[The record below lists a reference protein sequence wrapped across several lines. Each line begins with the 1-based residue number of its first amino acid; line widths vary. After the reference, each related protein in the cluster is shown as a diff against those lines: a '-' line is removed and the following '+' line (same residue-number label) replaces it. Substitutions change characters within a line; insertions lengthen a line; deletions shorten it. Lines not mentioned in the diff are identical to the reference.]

1 MDSDGAVYGFF
12 AAPFRL
18 QTYKNLLYLG
28 IAFPLGLVYFVGF
41 TVGASLGVGLS
52 ITIVGVP
59 ILVATVAATT
69 VAAGLEAHITNY
81 LTGVEVS
88 VPSFLDEFDAREEV
102 SLPGDGFFD
111 SVKRLFTSRSTWAS
125 VVLVLS
131 KFCFG
136 VVSFVALTVAA
147 AFSSAMLAAPF
158 VYDRPRTGVN
168 LAFGED
174 AIGSYG
180 FGPWTVDTVPEA
192 IAVAVGGAVFVLIS
206 LNVLNALARV
216 QARYTVGLLG
226 SD

>member
-1 MDSDGAVYGFF
+1 MGSDGPVYGFF

-28 IAFPLGLVYFVGF
+28 IAFPLGLVYSVGF

-52 ITIVGVP
+52 ITIIGIP

-69 VAAGLEAHITNY
+69 VAAGFEAYITRY
-81 LTGVEVS
+81 LTEVNAS

-102 SLPGDGFFD
+102 SLPGDGFLD

-136 VVSFVALTVAA
+136 VVSFVALTVCA

-158 VYDRPRTGVN
+158 IYDDPRTGVN
-168 LAFGED
+168 LAFGE
-174 AIGSYG
+174 GPVVNYG
-180 FGPWTVDTVPEA
+180 FGPWKVDALPEA
-192 IAVAVGGAVFVLIS
+192 LAVAVGGAGFLVIS
-206 LNVLNALARV
+206 LNILNSLAKA
-216 QARYTVGLLG
+216 QAKYTVGLLG